1 MKNYQ
6 KSEPPRPLQ
15 PTGFTLIELLVVI
28 AIIAILAAMLLP
40 ALSKA
45 KLKAQGINCVNNS
58 RQFVLAWIMY
68 ANDNTDKL
76 VMNKNAAAGVATN
89 QSWCAGSMA
98 TVADQTNQLLIVNA
112 LLYPYTKSVGLYKC
126 VSAPNKDWI
135 RGVGM
140 NAMMGWQVSATW
152 TTYPSYLKLGSIKGP
167 SSRFVT
173 IDEDQTTINDA
184 AFRVDAG
191 NAGKINDWP
200 AAYHGGSGALSFADG
215 HSELH
220 KWKFLGTPPA
230 GFAPGPGQK
239 FPASDPRFKDISVL
253 QEFTSEP

>member
-1 MKNYQ
+1 MTN
-6 KSEPPRPLQ
+6 SRISRRGA
-15 PTGFTLIELLVVI
+15 GFTLIELLVVI

-58 RQFVLAWIMY
+58 RQFVLAWLMY
-68 ANDNTDKL
+68 ANESQDKL
-76 VMNKNAAAGVATN
+76 VLNNNATLGVSTN
-89 QSWCAGSMA
+89 LSWCAGSMV
-98 TVADQTNQLLIVNA
+98 TPADQTNQLLVVNA

-126 VSAPNKDWI
+126 VSAPNKNWI

-140 NAMMGWQVSATW
+140 NAMMGKQVAASW
-152 TTYPSYLKLGSIKGP
+152 TTYPSYLKLGSIKRP
-167 SSRFVT
+167 SNRFVT

-191 NAGKINDWP
+191 KTGKMNDWP
-200 AAYHGGSGALSFADG
+200 ATYHGGSGALSFADG

-220 KWKFLGTPPA
+220 KWSFLGTPPP
-230 GFAPGPGQK
+230 GYAPGAGQT
-239 FPASDPRFKDISVL
+239 FTDARVKDISVL
-253 QEFTSEP
+253 HDYTSEP